1 VTSALIGESQ
11 ASSRGEI
18 LPLRI
23 LVAHPYITPEIFS
36 FSEKHPQEVSILI
49 DSGAYTYHQKHQR
62 FGVEQYI
69 DFIKGLPVK
78 PWGYFQLDVIGNPEE
93 TRKNLYKMLKAG
105 LEPIPIYTRGHEPE
119 EIEELYKVS
128 DVIALGGISGVQGGS
143 HIATYIKNLQPYIAG
158 RKYHCLGLGDARRI
172 TNLKPYSTDCTNHL
186 TARKFGR
193 VHLYMGRGEFVAID
207 RDTFKK
213 KPPQKILKRIRQLGF
228 DPYHFAKLEAWK
240 GTKLKPR
247 LILSLYSQWLY
258 QEDMRKHVG
267 VNMFFAEDSANILPD
282 YDILHG
288 LIHGKHINEYI

>member
-1 VTSALIGESQ
+1 MTSALVGESQ
-11 ASSRGEI
+11 VSSRGGI

-62 FGVEQYI
+62 FSVEQYI

-128 DVIALGGISGVQGGS
+128 DVIALGGISGLEYGAFV
-143 HIATYIKNLQPYIAG
+143 TKLQPYLKG
-158 RKYHCLGLGDARRI
+158 RNFHLLGVGAAAPLARFR
-172 TNLKPYSTDCTNHL
+172 PFSSDCTNHL

-193 VHLYMGRGEFVAID
+193 VHLYMGRGEFVAIE

-213 KPPQKILKRIRQLGF
+213 KPPQKIIKRIRQLGF
-228 DPYHFAKLEAWK
+228 DPYHFAKVEAWK
-240 GTKLKPR
+240 GVRDCLPR
-247 LILSLYSQWLY
+247 LVLALYSQWLY
-258 QEDMRKHVG
+258 QEDMKKHVG
-267 VNMFFAEDSANILPD
+267 VNMFFAEDSANIFPE
-282 YDILHG
+282 YEVLHG
-288 LIHGKHINEYI
+288 IIHGKHINEYI